1 MKLILQSFKYTKY
14 LTNSDAT
21 DVPSDFEDLGEPIK
35 LLEPPR
41 EEKNLEKIDVPIKPI
56 SQGTL
61 SYTEIYQA
69 RLILYYEYLSK
80 LKIILVFYSKPV
92 TEN

>member
-1 MKLILQSFKYTKY
+1 MKLFLHRYKYTKY
-14 LTNSDAT
+14 RTNSDAT
-21 DVPSDFEDLGEPIK
+21 DVPSDFEDLSEPIK

-41 EEKNLEKIDVPIKPI
+41 EEKIPEKNDVPIKPI

-69 RLILYYEYLSK
+69 RLFLLLFFELI
-80 LKIILVFYSKPV
+80 
-92 TEN
+92 